1 MNIFKRI
8 PFFRSE
14 TRDGL
19 DFLLSHS
26 PQGDF
31 SLNEKLNWL
40 QQILNWI
47 LSESPIKLP
56 GQNFSTG
63 ETQALRVKWLLYL
76 LDRHPEW
83 KGALSETLSA
93 IISETEIFDL
103 LLSGLHQKPGVI
115 SEFLQRVSFYVMPH
129 LPDEKNLAQFIENV
143 FKDEKDALSILKI
156 DSVNFEKLV
165 QIFSNGKKTEFSHWK
180 VNLTEAMKYLS
191 LQIAALGQSRSL
203 RKLIFFQSL
212 GENPFYKLNLVVVNL
227 VDSKNQS
234 LDEAYQWIKECR
246 FSIDE
251 VYAHMDDHGVSVDMV
266 YQLERIRFLLRRLN
280 ILLKFFKTEGL
291 KNNEIQEVVVQ
302 IITDTVRAKSLGALI
317 DDNTSL
323 ISKKIVENSA
333 ETGEHYIVHNRAESV
348 SLFKSALGGGS
359 VTAITVLLKFII
371 SGLPG
376 SPFFVGIVSSLNFTI
391 SFLFLQAQK
400 FTLATKQPAMTA
412 AYISQKLDP
421 KSFPMDLE
429 PAVAEII
436 RVIRSQIISVL
447 GNAISVVP
455 SVLFI
460 CFGYF
465 WLSGGHFLS
474 QQKAM
479 STLSSFSIFGPTP
492 FYAAFTGVLLFISSL
507 CSGWFYHWVRYREI
521 PQAMAKNK
529 KLIKWLGSERAR
541 LLAIKFKR
549 SSAGIA
555 ANVSLGFL
563 LGLTPLFA
571 AFFGF
576 PLDVRHVTLSLG
588 SVTAAV
594 STLGTGILTQGI
606 FIQAILGVV
615 MMAILNILVSF
626 TLALLVALRAKKIS
640 LKTSFQLLKSLFND
654 LRKRIL

>member
-1 MNIFKRI
+1 MIKKI
-8 PFFRSE
+8 PFFKSE
-14 TRDGL
+14 TRDDL

-26 PQGDF
+26 PQDNF
-31 SLNEKLNWL
+31 SLNEKMNWL
-40 QQILNWI
+40 RQILNWI

-56 GQNFSTG
+56 GQNFTTG
-63 ETQALRVKWLLYL
+63 QTQALRVKWLLYL

-83 KGALSETLSA
+83 KTALSETLSD

-103 LLSGLHQKPGVI
+103 LLSGLHQKSGII
-115 SEFLQRVSFYVMPH
+115 SEFMQRVSFYVMPH

-165 QIFSNGKKTEFSHWK
+165 QIFSNGAKTEFSHWK
-180 VNLTEAMKYLS
+180 INLTEAMKYLS
-191 LQIAALGQSRSL
+191 LQIAALGQTHSL
-203 RKLIFFQSL
+203 RKLMCFKTL
-212 GENPFYKLNLVVVNL
+212 DENPFYKLNLIIVNL
-227 VDSKNQS
+227 VESRNQS
-234 LDEAYQWIKECR
+234 LDEIYQWIKECK

-280 ILLKFFKTEGL
+280 TLLKFFTGEQL
-291 KNNEIQEVVVQ
+291 ENNQIQEVVVQ
-302 IITDTVRAKSLGALI
+302 IIADTVRAKSLGALI

-333 ETGEHYIVHNRAESV
+333 ETGEHYIANNRAESI
-348 SLFKSALGGGS
+348 SLFNSAMGGGA
-359 VTAITVLLKFII
+359 VTAITVLLKFLIAH
-371 SGLPG
+371 LPG
-376 SPFFVGIVSSLNFTI
+376 SPFFIGFISSLNYSA

-400 FTLATKQPAMTA
+400 FTLGTKQPAMTA

-421 KSFPMDLE
+421 KSSDFD

-436 RVIRSQIISVL
+436 KVIRSQIISVL
-447 GNAISVVP
+447 GNVISVIP
-455 SVLFI
+455 CVLLI

-465 WLSGGHFLS
+465 WLSGSHFLNE
-474 QQKAM
+474 QKAIK
-479 STLSSFSIFGPTP
+479 TLSSFSILGPTP
-492 FYAAFTGVLLFISSL
+492 FYAAFTGVLLFASSL

-529 KLIKWLGSERAR
+529 KLIKWLGSEKAR
-541 LLAIKFKR
+541 LFAIKFKK

-571 AFFGF
+571 EFFGF
-576 PLDVRHVTLSLG
+576 PLDVRHVTLSTG
-588 SVTAAV
+588 SMAAAV
-594 STLGTGILTQGI
+594 STLGTGVLTQGI
-606 FIQAILGVV
+606 FIQAILGVFT
-615 MMAILNILVSF
+615 MAILNILVSF
-626 TLALLVALRAKKIS
+626 ILALLVALRAKKIS
-640 LKTSFQLLKSLFND
+640 LKTSFQLLKSIFND
-654 LRKRIL
+654 LRKRML